1 MVLLWGLLFLS
12 GIVPLFRAICANR
25 DTTLRQPLL
34 WALLA
39 WAVWT
44 AVAWSH
50 LPRFRLP
57 VGLGH
62 YLAICLTGCAGV
74 AVLGAHRPG
83 VGAWNFVVAG
93 LLAVLL
99 LPVLNGLGELRLET
113 AHRLFLSVTLAVP
126 VLNYLPTRL
135 GPSVVLLAIGC
146 GLEMWQMDG
155 SNRSENVGWG
165 VGEGL
170 VSIAPWAAWASFRLR
185 SASGTEFDRLWL
197 AYRDRYGF
205 VWGQRM
211 REQFNRAASH
221 AGWPVVLRW
230 KGLHAMRAEGLPASD
245 ALLAT
250 LCAVVTRFGP
260 TEERDRPQSV

>member
-1 MVLLWGLLFLS
+1 M
-12 GIVPLFRAICANR
+12 
-25 DTTLRQPLL
+25 
-34 WALLA
+34 
-39 WAVWT
+39 
-44 AVAWSH
+44 
-50 LPRFRLP
+50 
-57 VGLGH
+57 
-62 YLAICLTGCAGV
+62 
-74 AVLGAHRPG
+74 
-83 VGAWNFVVAG
+83 
-93 LLAVLL
+93 
-99 LPVLNGLGELRLET
+99 
-113 AHRLFLSVTLAVP
+113 
-126 VLNYLPTRL
+126 
-135 GPSVVLLAIGC
+135 LLAIGC

-155 SNRSENVGWG
+155 SNRSENLGWG
-165 VGEGL
+165 VAELGL

-230 KGLHAMRAEGLPASD
+230 KGLHAMRAEGSPASD

-250 LCAVVTRFGP
+250 LRTVVKRFGP